1 MTKITSLKQITANKL
16 NAQKSTGP
24 RTENGKAWARR
35 NAIKH
40 GLRSVD
46 VITVGENPS
55 EFEQFNQQMLK
66 ELQPVDLFSM
76 QLVNKIV
83 ITAWNLKRS
92 DKIQSGILAYEMQ
105 SYEADEYKNKLQPI
119 NHSDFAKE
127 DATTVTY
134 HNLIMGLSFLRDC
147 NSGNAIVKLGSYET
161 RLLHRYTQ
169 LHEQFKAY
177 KKEHYESR

>member
-1 MTKITSLKQITANKL
+1 MTKVTSLKQITANKL

-46 VITVGENPS
+46 VITIGENKS
-55 EFEQFNQQMLK
+55 EFELFNQQMVK

-105 SYEADEYKNKLQPI
+105 SYEADEYKNKLQHI
-119 NHSDFAKE
+119 HHTDFAKE
-127 DATTVTY
+127 EAKTVTY
-134 HNLIMGLSFLRDC
+134 HNLLMGLSFLRDC

-161 RLLHRYTQ
+161 RLLHRYSQ
-169 LHEQFKAY
+169 LREQLKAY
-177 KKEHYESR
+177 KKEIYEHR

>member
-24 RTENGKAWARR
+24 RTEKGKAWARR

-83 ITAWNLKRS
+83 ITAWNLNDQIK
-92 DKIQSGILAYEMQ
+92 
-105 SYEADEYKNKLQPI
+105 
-119 NHSDFAKE
+119 
-127 DATTVTY
+127 
-134 HNLIMGLSFLRDC
+134 
-147 NSGNAIVKLGSYET
+147 
-161 RLLHRYTQ
+161 
-169 LHEQFKAY
+169 FKAVSLPTRCNPIKRMNIKINY
-177 KKEHYESR
+177 NRSIILILLKRMQQQ